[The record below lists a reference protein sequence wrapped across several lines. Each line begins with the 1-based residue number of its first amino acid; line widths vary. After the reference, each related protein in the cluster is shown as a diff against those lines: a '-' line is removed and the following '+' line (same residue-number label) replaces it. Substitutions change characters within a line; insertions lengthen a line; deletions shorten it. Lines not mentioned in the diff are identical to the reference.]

1 MQRLAKGNQ
10 KTTPFYLLRG
20 SYENHNGI
28 NKRVFT
34 VDKTGDEPNVRF
46 CNFSTYGGS
55 EYENNGV
62 YTVDD
67 TANVI
72 AWFDPAITSADA
84 IQLCEQTE
92 VIGVSGGIYEILGEP
107 ENIEQRNQELSFKV
121 RRYKGGA

>member
-1 MQRLAKGNQ
+1 MQRLQKGSQ
-10 KTTPFYLLRG
+10 KTTPFYYYVG
-20 SYENHNGI
+20 TYSKHNGI
-28 NKRVFT
+28 NKKSFEVEK
-34 VDKTGDEPNVRF
+34 DAAGNPIVRF

-72 AWFDPAITSADA
+72 TWFDPSIKSNGAISLCDDPTGA
-84 IQLCEQTE
+84 IF
-92 VIGVSGGIYEILGEP
+92 EILGEP
-107 ENIEQRNQELSFKV
+107 ENIEQRNQELTFKV

>member
-10 KTTPFYLLRG
+10 KTTPFYLLVG
-20 SYENHNGI
+20 SYVNHNGI
-28 NKRVFT
+28 NKKVFEL
-34 VDKTGDEPNVRF
+34 DENPIVRF

-72 AWFDPAITSADA
+72 TWFDPAIKSSCA
-84 IQLCEQTE
+84 IQLCDDPT
-92 VIGVSGGIYEILGEP
+92 GAIYEILGEP

-121 RRYKGGA
+121 RRFKGGA

>member
-1 MQRLAKGNQ
+1 MQRMQKGNQ
-10 KTTPFYLLRG
+10 KTTPFYLFVG

-34 VDKTGDEPNVRF
+34 IDKSGDIPNVRF

-55 EYENNGV
+55 EYQNNGV

-67 TANVI
+67 TANVVT
-72 AWFDPAITSADA
+72 WYDPAITSACA
-84 IQLCEQTE
+84 IQLCDDPT
-92 VIGVSGGIYEILGEP
+92 GALYEILGQP
-107 ENIEQRNQELSFKV
+107 ENIEMRNQEMAFKV